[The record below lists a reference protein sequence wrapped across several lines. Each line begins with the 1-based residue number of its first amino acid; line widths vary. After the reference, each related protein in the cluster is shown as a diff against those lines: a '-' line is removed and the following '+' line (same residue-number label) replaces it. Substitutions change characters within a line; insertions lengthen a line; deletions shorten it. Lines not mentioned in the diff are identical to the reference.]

1 MENNDKK
8 KELSLI
14 EKETELVEVSAQLE
28 SVQEESKKKDDNI
41 AAHNEAIDLST
52 AKINSLEEA
61 NNQLRLKVQ
70 QITDAAKK
78 FKVNND
84 LLKNEIKKEKAK
96 PKANKVSNDPNLLS
110 SKIEELQDKLVESA
124 KSIKDK
130 NKEINRLKEDNKSL
144 GTQLAKA
151 KDKDDENKTETN
163 DKLIKLQASL
173 KANKNA

>member
-1 MENNDKK
+1 M
-8 KELSLI
+8 
-14 EKETELVEVSAQLE
+14 
-28 SVQEESKKKDDNI
+28 
-41 AAHNEAIDLST
+41 
-52 AKINSLEEA
+52 
-61 NNQLRLKVQ
+61 KVQ

-130 NKEINRLKEDNKSL
+130 NKEINRLKQDNRSL
-144 GTQLAKA
+144 GTQLAEA

-173 KANKNA
+173 KAKNTELRKVTSEKEKALEREALLVVK